1 MQEKCSTN
9 CDGKD
14 EPVGVDENHKDHD
27 DAAISVST
35 GSPHLT
41 TKSMD
46 FTAEDAEENQEV
58 PPVSG
63 GPPALVWKEGSSSSV
78 PDLPT
83 TTQASHLI
91 LLLSTEGL
99 FTAAMDEYESEEEK
113 MPEPW
118 NVICIVG
125 VRVYSRDETLELRTV
140 MEAGELLEGSHG
152 LKGSW

>member
-1 MQEKCSTN
+1 
-9 CDGKD
+9 
-14 EPVGVDENHKDHD
+14 
-27 DAAISVST
+27 
-35 GSPHLT
+35 
-41 TKSMD
+41 MD
-46 FTAEDAEENQEV
+46 FTAEDAEENQEF

-63 GPPALVWKEGSSSSV
+63 GPPALVWKKGSSSSV

-99 FTAAMDEYESEEEK
+99 FTVAMNEYESEEEK

-118 NVICIVG
+118 NFICIVG

-140 MEAGELLEGSHG
+140 MEAAVDELTTRMLPKAKVNDDRSYPPLIFNDG
-152 LKGSW
+152 KGAGDEST

>member
-1 MQEKCSTN
+1 
-9 CDGKD
+9 
-14 EPVGVDENHKDHD
+14 
-27 DAAISVST
+27 
-35 GSPHLT
+35 
-41 TKSMD
+41 MD
-46 FTAEDAEENQEV
+46 LTAEDAEEKREV

-63 GPPALVWKEGSSSSV
+63 GPPALVWKKRSSPSV

-83 TTQASHLI
+83 TPQASHLI
-91 LLLSTEGL
+91 LLLSPRGTFYSSNGMNRKHRL
-99 FTAAMDEYESEEEK
+99 TQVNQTATQDEYESEEEK

-152 LKGSW
+152 PKGSW